1 MLQETIKDFY
11 VFLLAGDTDALVDM
25 FVGEPW
31 LNTPLQ
37 GEVKGIEAF
46 EQFVQEQQA
55 WLKEREANPELFAL
69 TAMDERIVLE
79 FVLLLLHED
88 NTIDLPVAV
97 VADLANARVSA
108 IRVYHSTWP
117 LTGRHIIRPPML
129 PPVEDLE
136 IPAIIET
143 YMAGIAKPDKEA
155 VLALFAADGYAREP
169 SGSGYSYAGPEGL
182 ATFYGGALRHGG
194 IPLKHCTV
202 TFDGTRC
209 AVEFIA
215 DEWGAI
221 KFAPQAGVAVYEL
234 ADSGKLLAA
243 RIYDDVSPPHEEV

>member
-1 MLQETIKDFY
+1 MLQDTIKNFY
-11 VFLLAGDTDALVDM
+11 NALLAGDAEALTGL
-25 FVGEPW
+25 FGGEP
-31 LNTPLQ
+31 LINTPLS
-37 GEVKGIEAF
+37 GEVKGTKAF
-46 EQFVQEQQA
+46 KQFVAEHQA
-55 WLKEREANPELFAL
+55 WLEEREANPELFAL
-69 TAMDERIVLE
+69 TATDERIVVE
-79 FVLLLLHED
+79 FVLFLLHED
-88 NTIDLPVAV
+88 NTIDLPVSV
-97 VADLANARVSA
+97 VADLVNGGISA

-117 LTGRHIIRPPML
+117 LTGQHIIRPPIL

-136 IPAIIET
+136 IPEIIET

-169 SGSGYSYAGPEGL
+169 SGSGYNYVGPEGL
-182 ATFYGGALRHGG
+182 ETFYGGALRHGG
-194 IPLKHCTV
+194 IPLKHCTG

-215 DEWGAI
+215 DEWGAV

-243 RIYDDVSPPHEEV
+243 RIYDDVSPPHEEA

>member
-11 VFLLAGDTDALVDM
+11 ISLLAGDTDALIDI
-25 FVGEPW
+25 FVGEPL

-37 GEVKGIEAF
+37 GEVKGAEVF

-69 TAMDERIVLE
+69 TATNERIVVE
-79 FVLLLLHED
+79 FVLYLQHEGK
-88 NTIDLPVAV
+88 TIDLPVSV
-97 VADLANARVSA
+97 VADLVNGGVSA

-117 LTGRHIIRPPML
+117 LTGKHIIRTPML
-129 PPVEDLE
+129 SPIEDLE
-136 IPAIIET
+136 MPEIIET

-155 VLALFAADGYAREP
+155 VLALFAENGYAREP
-169 SGSGYSYAGPEGL
+169 SGSRYKYVGPEGL
-182 ATFYGGALRHGG
+182 ETFYGAALRDGG

-209 AVEFIA
+209 AVEFIC
-215 DEWGAI
+215 DEWGEV
-221 KFAPQAGVAVYEL
+221 KLAPQAGVAVYEIT
-234 ADSGKLLAA
+234 DSGRLLAA
-243 RIYDDVSPPHEEV
+243 RIYDDVSPPGDTV